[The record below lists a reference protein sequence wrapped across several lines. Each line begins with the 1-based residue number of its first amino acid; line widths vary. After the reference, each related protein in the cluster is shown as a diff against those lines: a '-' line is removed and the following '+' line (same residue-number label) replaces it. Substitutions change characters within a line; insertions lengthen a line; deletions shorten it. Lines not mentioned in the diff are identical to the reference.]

1 MILLIWKGEKYYYQK
16 VSNNYLFCMLIC
28 TVIYKNI
35 RTLNFNEIHFIRKFY
50 WKFVHIYLKQR
61 FYRRNISLSEIN
73 PKNSKI
79 FSILDY
85 IFFNYNYKI
94 LLPQYTRIYYKIIFT
109 VEIKNHIGFI
119 LKEVRVGRVFT
130 KI

>member
-1 MILLIWKGEKYYYQK
+1 MKSILSENFIE
-16 VSNNYLFCMLIC
+16 NY
-28 TVIYKNI
+28 V
-35 RTLNFNEIHFIRKFY
+35 R
-50 WKFVHIYLKQR
+50 IYLKQR

-94 LLPQYTRIYYKIIFT
+94 LLPQYTRIYL
-109 VEIKNHIGFI
+109 I
-119 LKEVRVGRVFT
+119 LQNY
-130 KI
+130 IYS